1 MTLGAGV
8 SAFIAVALWAA
19 FGVMVW
25 QLGEVRAKVATRAAD
40 LVVRDERDQS
50 SAQLQTL
57 MRDTKESR
65 AELSNLLKT
74 DALAAA
80 ATIEAAGKRAG
91 VPVSIGG
98 AVASEIKG
106 TASSDLREVV
116 FVANAEGE
124 FVNLMK
130 VAELFETLPFPSHV
144 ESYEFF
150 SLDASKG
157 QRDPWRMSARIRGI
171 IPDTQ

>member
-1 MTLGAGV
+1 MTIGTWGSVLVAM
-8 SAFIAVALWAA
+8 ALWVG

-25 QLGEVRAKVATRAAD
+25 QLGEVRAKVAAREAD
-40 LVVRDERDQS
+40 LAIRDERDRS

-57 MRDTKESR
+57 MRDTKEER
-65 AELSNLLKT
+65 ADLARLLST

-80 ATIEAAGKRAG
+80 ATIEATGKRAG
-91 VPVSIGG
+91 VSVSIGG

-106 TASSDLREVV
+106 TASSELREVV
-116 FVANAEGE
+116 FIANTEGG
-124 FVNLMK
+124 VSDLLK

-144 ESYEFF
+144 ESYEFA
-150 SLDASKG
+150 SPDATDK
-157 QRDPWRMSARIRGI
+157 QKDPWRMSARIRAI